1 MAYIIFN
8 MHSDDNYDDSM
19 MIFSISAC
27 KEDNK
32 SQFTN
37 VQTCVN
43 CYANWNVLCIGNS
56 QITR

>member
-56 QITR
+56 QI